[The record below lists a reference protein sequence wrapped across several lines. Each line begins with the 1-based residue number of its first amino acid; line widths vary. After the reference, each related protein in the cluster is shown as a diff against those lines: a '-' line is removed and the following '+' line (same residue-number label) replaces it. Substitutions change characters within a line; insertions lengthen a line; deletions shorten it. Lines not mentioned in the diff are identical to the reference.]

1 MLVPL
6 PGRIFLLCLL
16 LAGSAVAQVN
26 VGLPKPPKELGPHV
40 KLLSGEAI
48 EYIGTSYTEDGL
60 RIIPKDGGEAQTI
73 PWVEI
78 STEKLANNL
87 AQKQVE
93 FVKSEVTRATELAST
108 GQPDQGRAI
117 LTDLRPL
124 VATFDE
130 ELRDH
135 IGWEVAADAVQ
146 KPAMIA
152 STAPASETP
161 GVMEETPAAST
172 DMESTFT
179 ESTAGGIAATFEQFK
194 EGAKA
199 RVNSAE
205 KAIATNPSSLRWVVI
220 PVVFALIGAL
230 GALFGRR
237 KNDNS
242 VRNERQ
248 AKLDREDRAL
258 KMIRGGT
265 IAGIISAVIT
275 FGIVMAVLLERLVIP
290 GVDEYM
296 FIDVGVIVLLTLGI
310 HAHSRIAAVL
320 MVLYFTASKVIQFWE
335 TPEMLGQNPMSLVF
349 ALIFFAA
356 FFRAM
361 VGTFKYH
368 AA

>member
-1 MLVPL
+1 MSAPL

-26 VGLPKPPKELGPHV
+26 VGLPKPPKQLGPHV

-60 RIIPKDGGEAQTI
+60 RIIPKDGGEARTI
-73 PWVEI
+73 PWIEI

-93 FVKSEVTRATELAST
+93 FVKGEVARATELARA
-108 GQPDQGRAI
+108 GQSDQGRAI
-117 LTDLRPL
+117 LTGLRPL

-135 IGWEVAADAVQ
+135 IGWETAADAVQ
-146 KPAMIA
+146 NPAMIA
-152 STAPASETP
+152 STTPPPKAPGGMEKTPVTSSETK
-161 GVMEETPAAST
+161 
-172 DMESTFT
+172 STFT
-179 ESTAGGIAATFEQFK
+179 ESTAAEIAATLEQLK

-205 KAIATNPSSLRWVVI
+205 KAISTNPSSLRWVVI
-220 PVVFALIGAL
+220 PVVFAFIGLL
-230 GALFGRR
+230 GAIFGRR
-237 KNDNS
+237 QNDNS

-265 IAGIISAVIT
+265 IAGIISAIMT
-275 FGIVMAVLLERLVIP
+275 FGIVIAVLLERLVIP
-290 GVDEYM
+290 GVNEFM

-310 HAHSRIAAVL
+310 HARSRIAAFL
-320 MVLYFTASKVIQFWE
+320 MVLYFAASKVVQFWE
-335 TPEMLGQNPMSLVF
+335 TPDLLGQNPMSLVF
-349 ALIFFAA
+349 AIIFFAA